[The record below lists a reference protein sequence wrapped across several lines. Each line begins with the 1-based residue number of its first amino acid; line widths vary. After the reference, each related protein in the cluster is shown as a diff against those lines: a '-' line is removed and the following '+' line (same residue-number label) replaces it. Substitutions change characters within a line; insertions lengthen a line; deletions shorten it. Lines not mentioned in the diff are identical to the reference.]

1 MSFLGPVD
9 MPQYWSSSDLVSII
23 EMIVIPITSSN
34 LASKML
40 FRILLT
46 SLKDS
51 VMISV
56 KIWESSLPLLACQP
70 SDL

>member
-1 MSFLGPVD
+1 MRVFLGPVD
-9 MPQYWSSSDLVSII
+9 MPQYWSSSDLVSIVK
-23 EMIVIPITSSN
+23 MIVNPVNSSN

-51 VMISV
+51 VMR
-56 KIWESSLPLLACQP
+56 L
-70 SDL
+70 